1 MEMERKAGPLF
12 YVFLV
17 IFVFVVM
24 FPFLWVFLSSIKPSS
39 ELFGDHA
46 FNWFTDDPTFKNY
59 KSVFFKYPFLTYL
72 KNSFI
77 VSSVTTIIAVIF
89 ASFAAYALARL
100 KFRGKTIIL
109 GLVLS
114 VSMFPQISTISPI
127 YIILMKLGLTNSYTG
142 LVIPYITITL
152 PLSIWILVTFFRK
165 IPMELEESAKI
176 DGASLMQTYVKI
188 IFPLAVPGIFTTAI
202 LAFIAAW
209 NEYLFSLTINTEENY
224 KTVPVGISMFQ
235 GQYTIPWGEICAA
248 TVVVTIPLVILVLIF
263 QRRIVSGLTSG
274 SVKE

>member
-1 MEMERKAGPLF
+1 MEKKAGPLF

-17 IFVFVVM
+17 VFVFIIM
-24 FPFLWVFLSSIKPSS
+24 FPFLWVFLSSLKPPS
-39 ELFGDHA
+39 ELFGDQA
-46 FNWFTDDPTFKNY
+46 FNWIADHPTLKNY
-59 KSVFFKYPFLTYL
+59 VSVFMDYPFLNYL

-77 VSSVTTIIAVIF
+77 VSAITTIIAVLF

-100 KFRGKTIIL
+100 HFRGKSVIL
-109 GLVLS
+109 GLTLS
-114 VSMFPQISTISPI
+114 VTMFPQISTLSPI
-127 YIILMKLGLTNSYTG
+127 YIILMHLGLTNSYTG
-142 LVIPYITITL
+142 LVIPYVTITL

-165 IPMELEESAKI
+165 IPQELEESAKM
-176 DGASLMQTYVKI
+176 DGATLMQTYRKI
-188 IFPLAVPGIFTTAI
+188 IFPLAVPGIFTTGI

-209 NEYLFSLTINTEENY
+209 NEYLFALTINTDESH

-235 GQYTIPWGEICAA
+235 GQYTVPWGEICAA
-248 TVVVTIPLVILVLIF
+248 TVVVTVPLVILVLIF